1 MDKLVK
7 AINISGTNII
17 IVSKIDIMKK
27 IGIYKYYYKE
37 EIISY
42 NNFEEFK
49 ENIINILKV
58 NCELCK
64 KIYFSGNPYVI

>member
-1 MDKLVK
+1 
-7 AINISGTNII
+7 
-17 IVSKIDIMKK
+17 MKK

-64 KIYFSGNPYVI
+64 EIYFSGNPYVI